1 MKIAYFYGPEDV
13 RIEETAI
20 PEPSYG
26 EVVIKNKVALTC
38 GTDLKTY
45 LRGHPLWIPPAV
57 FGHEASG
64 VVYKVGEGVEKFK
77 VGDRVVAHNSAPCHE
92 CIYCK
97 THQYSMCENNLF
109 NSGAFAEYQK
119 IPERI
124 VRQNM
129 FKLPDTLDFK
139 SAALTEPF
147 SCAVYGVDESNIKQG
162 DYVVINGVGPIGL
175 MFVKL
180 VYLKGAHIIVTD
192 ASDKR
197 LELAKKLGAKDIIN
211 INEVSDVVKAVK
223 DCTPQSRGV
232 DVAIEATG
240 LPRVWE
246 NTILMARK
254 GGLVNLFGGTKK
266 GETFTIDCQ
275 LFHYS
280 QLTIKGV
287 FHTTPYHVERA
298 FRLICEG
305 VISADDFVNNEYDI
319 DHLVD
324 ALESHRTGNV
334 IKNAI
339 IFE

>member
-20 PEPSYG
+20 PEPGYG

-147 SCAVYGVDESNIKQG
+147 SCAVYGVD
-162 DYVVINGVGPIGL
+162 
-175 MFVKL
+175 
-180 VYLKGAHIIVTD
+180 
-192 ASDKR
+192 
-197 LELAKKLGAKDIIN
+197 
-211 INEVSDVVKAVK
+211 
-223 DCTPQSRGV
+223 
-232 DVAIEATG
+232 
-240 LPRVWE
+240 
-246 NTILMARK
+246 
-254 GGLVNLFGGTKK
+254 
-266 GETFTIDCQ
+266 
-275 LFHYS
+275 
-280 QLTIKGV
+280 
-287 FHTTPYHVERA
+287 
-298 FRLICEG
+298 
-305 VISADDFVNNEYDI
+305 
-319 DHLVD
+319 
-324 ALESHRTGNV
+324 
-334 IKNAI
+334 
-339 IFE
+339 